1 MPDDEGIERTQ
12 LDRASWLGSVRRA
25 NELQEDE
32 LDPTFDQEYGEITD
46 LHRRFVA
53 SFLSSL
59 TPGGAV
65 LDAACGT
72 GKYFGMVL
80 ESGRTVV
87 GVDQSGAHLRTAS
100 EKYPTVR
107 VEKHDL
113 QDLPFRSEFDGVMCV
128 DAMEFVPPE
137 DWPVVLGRFRGAL
150 RGSGR
155 LYLTVELHDEEA
167 LIQANEQTRGWG
179 FPVVDGEVIWDGP
192 EGYYHFHP
200 SVPRVRSWITDAG
213 FAIDEEFEGPWDE
226 DYAYHH
232 ILAHTVSSIPT
243 T

>member
-1 MPDDEGIERTQ
+1 MRDIDGAGGTQ
-12 LDRASWLGSVRRA
+12 LDRLSWLRRLRRA
-25 NELQEDE
+25 NEVQEDE
-32 LDPTFDQEYGEITD
+32 LDPTFDAEYGEISD
-46 LHRRFVA
+46 SHRRFVA
-53 SFLSSL
+53 SFLATL
-59 TPGGAV
+59 PPGGAV

-87 GVDQSGAHLRTAS
+87 GVDQSGVHLSTAL
-100 EKYPTVR
+100 EKYPSAR

-113 QDLPFRSEFDGVMCV
+113 QDLSFRSRFDGVMCV

-137 DWPVVLGRFRGAL
+137 DWPIVLGRFRTAL

-155 LYLTVELHDEEA
+155 LYLTVELHDEQA
-167 LIQANEQTRGWG
+167 LARANEQTREWG
-179 FPVVDGEVIWDGP
+179 FPVVEGEVIWDGP

-200 SVPRVRSWITDAG
+200 SVPRVRSWIRDAG
-213 FAIDEEFEGPWDE
+213 FAIDEELEGPWDE

-232 ILAHTVSSIPT
+232 ILARATPAST
-243 T
+243 